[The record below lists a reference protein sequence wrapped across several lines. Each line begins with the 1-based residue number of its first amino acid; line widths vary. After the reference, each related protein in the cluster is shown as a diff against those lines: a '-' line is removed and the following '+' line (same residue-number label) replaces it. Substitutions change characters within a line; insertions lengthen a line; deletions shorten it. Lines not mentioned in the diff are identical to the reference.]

1 MRTRVKPSAASSRWG
16 DGVQFNDVETFVVAN
31 PPPSYGGRYFVFVK
45 LTTDTGAVGWGEV
58 YSPPFDAATV
68 HAVVEDIFERTVHGT
83 DPFRIE
89 ERTRAIYSLAFTGRP
104 DVTIGGVLSAFDM
117 ASWDI
122 VGKETN
128 RNVTDLLG
136 GIVRDR
142 VRSYTYL
149 YPGDSDAGD
158 AVYDD
163 PELAAQRA
171 LEYVEAGHTAIKF
184 DPAGP
189 YREVGPRQPTPNELD
204 RSEAFVNAVRGA
216 VGPRADLLF
225 GTHGQFTPSG
235 AIRLGQRLEAAAPLW
250 FEEPCPPD
258 IPEAMARVAAQCS
271 VPIAAGERLTSVHEF
286 KRLLDAGVGIL
297 QPNLGRAGGIT
308 AGKKIAAIA
317 EAYGAQVAPHLYNGP
332 LGGAANLAVGATIS
346 NFLVLEGIQEWDG
359 FHAEILT
366 NPVQWDAGFVIP
378 FTGPGLGTEIDEG
391 VARANPWTAGMT
403 HLAMTPGTDEWPG

>member
-1 MRTRVKPSAASSRWG
+1 MRFT
-16 DGVQFNDVETFVVAN
+16 DVETFVVAN
-31 PPPSYGGRYFVFVK
+31 PPPGYGGKFFVFVK
-45 LTTDTGAVGWGEV
+45 LSTDTGATGWGEV

-68 HAVVEDIFERTVHGT
+68 SAMVADVFERSVNGT

-89 ERTRAIYSLAFTGRP
+89 ERTRLLYSLAFTGRP
-104 DVTIGGVLSAFDM
+104 DVTIGGIISAFDM

-136 GIVRDR
+136 GLVRDR
-142 VRSYTYL
+142 VRSYTYI
-149 YPGDSDAGD
+149 YPGP
-158 AVYDD
+158 DD
-163 PELAAQRA
+163 TTEEAFQNPTLAAERA
-171 LEYVEAGHTAIKF
+171 VAYVEKGHTAVKF

-189 YREVGPRQPTPNELD
+189 YRAVGPRQPTMNELD
-204 RSEAFVNAVRGA
+204 RSEAFVTQIREA
-216 VGPRADLLF
+216 VGPQADLLF

-258 IPEAMARVAAQCS
+258 IPEAMAEVAKHCRI
-271 VPIAAGERLTSVHEF
+271 PIAAGERLTSIHEF
-286 KRLLDAGVGIL
+286 QRLLVNGVGIL

-317 EAYGAQVAPHLYNGP
+317 EVHGAQVAPHLYSGP
-332 LGGAANLAVGATIS
+332 IGGAANIAVAATIP
-346 NFLVLEGIQEWDG
+346 NFLILEGIEEWGG

-366 NPVQWDAGFVIP
+366 NPVRWEDGYVQP
-378 FTGPGLGTEIDEG
+378 FTEPGLGTEVDED
-391 VARANPWTAGMT
+391 VARANPWIAGGT
-403 HLAMTPGTDEWPG
+403 HLAMTEDTNEWPG

>member
-1 MRTRVKPSAASSRWG
+1 MRFT
-16 DGVQFNDVETFVVAN
+16 DVETFVVAN

-58 YSPPFDAATV
+58 YSPPFEPETVDALVADV
-68 HAVVEDIFERTVHGT
+68 FERSVAGT

-89 ERTRAIYSLAFTGRP
+89 ERTRVLYSLGFTARP
-104 DVTIGGVLSAFDM
+104 DVTIGGIISAFDM

-149 YPGDSDAGD
+149 YPGDADDGE
-158 AVYDD
+158 AVYID
-163 PELAAQRA
+163 PVLAAARA
-171 LEYVEAGHTAIKF
+171 VEYVEAGHTAIKF

-189 YREVGPRQPTPNELD
+189 YRAVGPRQPSMNELD
-204 RSEAFVNAVRGA
+204 RSEAFVNEIRAA
-216 VGPRADLLF
+216 VGTRADLLF

-235 AIRLGQRLEAAAPLW
+235 AIRLGRRLEAAAPLW

-258 IPEAMARVAAQCS
+258 IPEAMAEVARHCS
-271 VPIAAGERLTSVHEF
+271 VPIAAGERLTSIHEF
-286 KRLLDAGVGIL
+286 KRLLENGVGIL
-297 QPNLGRAGGIT
+297 QPNLARAGGIT

-317 EAYGAQVAPHLYNGP
+317 ETYGAQLAPHLYSGP
-332 LGGAANLAVGATIS
+332 IGGTANIAVAATIP
-346 NFLVLEGIQEWDG
+346 NFLILEGIQEWGG
-359 FHAEILT
+359 FHADILT
-366 NPVQWDAGFVIP
+366 NPVRWEDGHVIP
-378 FTGPGLGTEIDEG
+378 FTGPGLGTEVNED
-391 VARANPWTAGMT
+391 VARSNAWAGGGL
-403 HLAMTPGTDEWPG
+403 HLAMTEDTHDWPG

>member
-1 MRTRVKPSAASSRWG
+1 MRFT
-16 DGVQFNDVETFVVAN
+16 DVETFVVAN
-31 PPPSYGGRYFVFVK
+31 PPPGYGGKYFVFVK
-45 LTTDTGAVGWGEV
+45 LSTDTGAAGWGEV
-58 YSPPFDAATV
+58 YSPPFEPDTVAALV
-68 HAVVEDIFERTVHGT
+68 SDVFERSVKGT

-89 ERTRAIYSLAFTGRP
+89 ERTRLLYSLGFTARP
-104 DVTIGGVLSAFDM
+104 DVTIGGIISAFDM

-149 YPGDSDAGD
+149 YPGDGDTGEDVYTDAM
-158 AVYDD
+158 
-163 PELAAQRA
+163 LAAARA
-171 LEYVEAGHTAIKF
+171 VEYVDAGHTAIKF

-189 YREVGPRQPTPNELD
+189 YRAVGPRQPTINELD
-204 RSEAFVNAVRGA
+204 RSEAFVNAIRSA

-258 IPEAMARVAAQCS
+258 IPEAMAEVARHCS
-271 VPIAAGERLTSVHEF
+271 VPIAAGERLTSIHEF
-286 KRLLDAGVGIL
+286 QRLLAAGVGIL
-297 QPNLGRAGGIT
+297 QPNLARAGGIT

-317 EAYGAQVAPHLYNGP
+317 EVHGAQIAPHLYSGP
-332 LGGAANLAVGATIS
+332 IGGAANIAVAATIP
-346 NFLVLEGIQEWDG
+346 NFLILEGIQEWGG
-359 FHAEILT
+359 FHADILT
-366 NPVQWDAGFVIP
+366 NPVQWEDGHVTP
-378 FTGPGLGTEIDEG
+378 LTEPGLGTEVDED
-391 VARANPWTAGMT
+391 VARANAWTGGGL
-403 HLAMTPGTDEWPG
+403 HLAMTEDTNEWPG

>member
-1 MRTRVKPSAASSRWG
+1 M
-16 DGVQFNDVETFVVAN
+16 QFTDVETFVVKN
-31 PPPSYGGRYFVFVK
+31 PPPGYGGRYFVFVK
-45 LTTDTGAVGWGEV
+45 LTTDTGATGWGEV
-58 YSPPFDAATV
+58 YSPPFNAATV
-68 HAVVEDIFERTVHGT
+68 EAVVADVFDRMVKGT

-89 ERTRAIYSLAFTGRP
+89 ERTRKIYSIAFTGRP

-122 VGKETN
+122 VGKETG

-136 GIVRDR
+136 GKVRDR
-142 VRSYTYL
+142 VRAYTYL
-149 YPGDSDAGD
+149 YPADGDDTED
-158 AVYDD
+158 VYEN
-163 PELAAQRA
+163 PSLAAATAVR
-171 LEYVEAGHTAIKF
+171 YVDAGHTAIKF

-189 YREVGPRQPTPNELD
+189 YREVGPRQPSQNELD
-204 RSEAFVNAVRGA
+204 RSEAFVNEIRSA

-258 IPEAMARVAAQCS
+258 IPEAMAEVARHCA
-271 VPIAAGERLTSVHEF
+271 VPIAAGERLTSIHEF

-317 EAYGAQVAPHLYNGP
+317 EAYGAQLAPHLYNGP
-332 LGGAANLAVGATIS
+332 LGGTANMAVASTIP
-346 NFLVLEGIQEWDG
+346 NFLVLEGIQEWGG
-359 FHAEILT
+359 FHADILT
-366 NPVQWDAGFVIP
+366 NPVQWEDGFVVP
-378 FTGPGLGTEIDEG
+378 FTEPGLGTEIDEA
-391 VARANPWTAGMT
+391 VARANPWIEGPT
-403 HLAMTPGTDEWPG
+403 HLAMTEDTNDWPG

>member
-1 MRTRVKPSAASSRWG
+1 MRFTE
-16 DGVQFNDVETFVVAN
+16 VETFVVKN
-31 PPPSYGGRYFVFVK
+31 PPPGYGGRYFVFVK
-45 LTTDTGAVGWGEV
+45 LSTDTGATGWGEV

-68 HAVVEDIFERTVHGT
+68 EAVVADVFHRSVAGT

-89 ERTRAIYSLAFTGRP
+89 ERSRKIYSLAFTGRP

-122 VGKETN
+122 VGKETG

-136 GIVRDR
+136 GKVRDR
-142 VRSYTYL
+142 VRAYTYL
-149 YPGDSDAGD
+149 YPADDD
-158 AVYDD
+158 DTEEVYEN
-163 PELAAQRA
+163 PALAAATAVR
-171 LEYVEAGHTAIKF
+171 YVEAGHTAIKF

-189 YREVGPRQPTPNELD
+189 YRAVGPRQPTPNELD
-204 RSEAFVNAVRGA
+204 RSEAFVNEIRSA

-258 IPEAMARVAAQCS
+258 IPEAMAKVAEQCT
-271 VPIAAGERLTSVHEF
+271 VPIAAGERLTSIHEF
-286 KRLLDAGVGIL
+286 KRLLEAGVGIL

-332 LGGAANLAVGATIS
+332 LGGAANMAVASTIP
-346 NFLVLEGIQEWDG
+346 NFLVLEGIQQWGG
-359 FHAEILT
+359 FHADILT
-366 NPVQWDAGFVIP
+366 NPVQWEDGFVIP
-378 FTGPGLGTEIDEG
+378 FSEPGLGTEIDED
-391 VARANPWTAGMT
+391 VARANPWIDGPTHLGMT
-403 HLAMTPGTDEWPG
+403 EDTNDWPG